1 MIKEVDNMSAVPM
14 GACPYCV
21 RAFAFCSNIYGTR
34 NCSGC
39 KKIIVVQNGQVV
51 GWR

>member
-1 MIKEVDNMSAVPM
+1 MIKEVENMAALPM
-14 GACPYCV
+14 GACPYCG
-21 RAFAFCSNIYGTR
+21 RAFAIWTNKNGTR
-34 NCSGC
+34 HCSGC